1 MTFPIYKSF
10 KDKQDQKRLNE
21 KDKFYPREGLEPTE
35 DRVKELQQ
43 KGFIGDKV
51 AEGPEETDVVE
62 YPVHK
67 GGGSYLLSNGESV
80 KGKEDAQKAEDAL
93 KSGE

>member
-1 MTFPIYKSF
+1 MSYPIYKSF
-10 KDKQDQKRLNE
+10 KDKQDEKRLNE
-21 KDKFYPREGLEPTE
+21 KDKFYPREGLEPSDE
-35 DRVKELQQ
+35 RIEELQE
-43 KGFIGDKV
+43 KGYIGEKV
-51 AEGPEETDVVE
+51 ADKEGEEDVVE

>member
-1 MTFPIYKSF
+1 MNFPIYKSF

-21 KDKFYPREGLEPTE
+21 KNKFYPREGLEPTE
-35 DRVKELQQ
+35 ERVKELQD
-43 KGFIGDKV
+43 KGYIGDKV
-51 AEGPEETDVVE
+51 VEESDETDVVE

-67 GGGSYLLSNGESV
+67 GGGNYLLSNGESV